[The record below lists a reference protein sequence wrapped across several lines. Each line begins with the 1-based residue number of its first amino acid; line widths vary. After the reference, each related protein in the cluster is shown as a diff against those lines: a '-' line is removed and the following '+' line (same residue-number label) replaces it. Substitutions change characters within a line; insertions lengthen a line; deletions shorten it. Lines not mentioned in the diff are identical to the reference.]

1 MNYIDFKV
9 IISYFQTVYNLH
21 FADPV
26 ISKNK
31 ASSFHPYMVL

>member
-21 FADPV
+21 FAAWRFLKIKSADFAC
-26 ISKNK
+26 I
-31 ASSFHPYMVL
+31 